1 MALSASSLQ
10 HVESKES
17 NHVSLIFERLYPWLF
32 GLLAAGVWALLDLAL
47 PSHDEKL
54 TALLS
59 ASISVSAILVGFLAT
74 MKSIVMA
81 IPGVTEKLRQA
92 KYLDLLGSYLLEGT
106 AANLAF
112 CVLNIAGFFAW
123 AASYPSLY
131 SAAWIALGIV
141 GLSSFWRITR
151 IMVLVLTWNGQN

>member
-1 MALSASSLQ
+1 MSLS
-10 HVESKES
+10 
-17 NHVSLIFERLYPWLF
+17 FERLYPWLF
-32 GLLAAGVWALLDLAL
+32 GLLAASVWILFDLTL
-47 PSHDEKL
+47 PRDEDKL
-54 TALLS
+54 NALLS

-92 KYLDLLGSYLLEGT
+92 DYLDLLAKYLLEGT
-106 AANLAF
+106 AANLTF

-123 AASYPSLY
+123 SANYPAIY
-131 SAAWIALGIV
+131 SAAWFAMGII

-151 IMVLVLTWNGQN
+151 IMVLVLTWNAPK